1 MLLFASVVIFNFYFL
16 GWWIKM
22 FIEVLL
28 RLNIKELERRKGC
41 RSCLRRF
48 NIDDYKKSLKK
59 QRQKHRE
66 E

>member
-1 MLLFASVVIFNFYFL
+1 MLLFVSVVIFNFYFL

-28 RLNIKELERRKGC
+28 RLNIKELEKRKGC

-59 QRQKHRE
+59 
-66 E
+66 

>member
-1 MLLFASVVIFNFYFL
+1 
-16 GWWIKM
+16 M